1 MKIMILW
8 ILKKRIRRRYEE
20 YYFSFKI
27 ESCGVNITE
36 DIKEEE
42 NGDYLTDYENIDSVN
57 VYENINEIDIA
68 EFKFEEPDVKFCYL
82 STYLFKF

>member
-1 MKIMILW
+1 MNIKEKN
-8 ILKKRIRRRYEE
+8 KKEEYEE
-20 YYFSFKI
+20 YYFDASFSFKI

-82 STYLFKF
+82 STYLLKF